1 MDNRK
6 LSNVLKTVIV
16 FLAFLGLVLFSCV
29 VPVGLSAFVEQFP
42 EFGAFFFPWL
52 TFLSVSSIPLYVIL
66 GFGLAVSNEI
76 GKDNSFSIKNVKY
89 LKGVAICLVAE
100 AVYFFAGNLILW
112 FLNLNYPIIVFL
124 SVALCLFAV
133 AIAATVNVLAHL
145 VKKAVKLREENEAI
159 I

>member
-1 MDNRK
+1 MENRK
-6 LSNVLKTVIV
+6 LSNVLKTVII
-16 FLAFLGLVLFSCV
+16 FLALLGLGLFACA

-52 TFLSVSSIPLYVIL
+52 IFLSVSSVPLYVIL
-66 GFGLAVSNEI
+66 GLGLAVSNEI

-89 LKGVAICLVAE
+89 LNILSVCLVAE

-133 AIAATVNVLAHL
+133 AIAAAVNVLAQL
-145 VKKAVKLREENEAI
+145 VKKTVKLREENEAFI
-159 I
+159 